1 MQSHISLYVS
11 DLKAS
16 LHFYSAF
23 LGQEPTKAKPKYAK
37 FNLEDPQL
45 VLSLVENAER
55 AQAGFGHLGIVVE
68 NTQAVDAWMNQAQ
81 NRGVDIALIEQ
92 GTRCCYAK
100 QDKFWVK
107 DPDGVQWEVYT
118 FHEDSEW
125 NDPQYSGSQSVD
137 TEDNQSVCCAG

>member
-11 DLKAS
+11 DLDRS
-16 LHFYSAF
+16 ITFYSGF
-23 LGQEPTKAKPKYAK
+23 LGQAPTKVKAKYAK
-37 FNLEDPQL
+37 YQLADPPL
-45 VLSLVENAER
+45 VLSLVQNPER
-55 AQAGFGHLGIVVE
+55 VHGGFGHLGIVVE
-68 NTQAVDAWMNQAQ
+68 NTAAVENWMQAAEA
-81 NRGVDIALIEQ
+81 RGVQIALVEE

-125 NDPQYSGSQSVD
+125 NDPHYSDEPVQASLAD
-137 TEDNQSVCCAG
+137 ACCAG